1 MKKRRTS
8 IAAFLL
14 LSSVALGVGYAAV
27 SQTLEFRGTIGA
39 NTTTQFDVAF
49 DGIEE
54 QGGTKFSS
62 LLDTSGP
69 RYAQLSFTGFTN
81 VGDKCVTHLKVKN
94 NTPASAGLSASLGA
108 LNTTAPASQDYFAIS
123 YDWGEA
129 KTTLASGESTYI
141 VITVELTKARIDE
154 TQAAGTSFDVSF
166 VATAVYA

>member
-1 MKKRRTS
+1 MRVKEIIEQIKDGVDIFNTKYFY
-8 IAAFLL
+8 INGKTQTVETCVIHWVL
-14 LSSVALGVGYAAV
+14 LSDDL
-27 SQTLEFRGTIGA
+27 
-39 NTTTQFDVAF
+39 